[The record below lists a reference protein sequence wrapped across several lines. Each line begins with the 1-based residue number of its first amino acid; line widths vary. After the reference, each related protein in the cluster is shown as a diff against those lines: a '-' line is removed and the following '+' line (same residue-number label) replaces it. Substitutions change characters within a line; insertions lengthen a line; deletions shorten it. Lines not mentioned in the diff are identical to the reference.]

1 MFVFSRRSRGRS
13 RLLPIVLSVLL
24 GLPVAAVAAA
34 PAAHAS
40 PPTALRTGSGVVMA
54 GLHSGFVW
62 DVGGGGGQGA
72 EVVSYPF
79 VGYANQFFVWE
90 ESRRRPGYFSVR
102 AAHSNLCVDV
112 EWGNTAPGTP
122 VWSWPCY
129 DGDPQLW
136 RIDTTGN
143 GGFRL
148 VGLGGLCLTVPS
160 VKGRPLFMDH
170 CGARDEQWM
179 TYSAPLVQP
188 APISDPPTTKVLTM
202 VYSFESVMT
211 RYGASEHEDFLVR
224 PVVDSAGRVGHLLY
238 APGKRLCLGSAGYS
252 HSPVGGY
259 PCDPGTTRDAY
270 LLWFREQVG
279 TSWLGTPEYLYR
291 YGADPRLCLTGGG
304 YLAQYEDRVEV
315 YPCYPTYANQRWR

>member
-1 MFVFSRRSRGRS
+1 MS
-13 RLLPIVLSVLL
+13 LLL
-24 GLPVAAVAAA
+24 GIPAAAVAAA
-34 PAAHAS
+34 PDAHAS

-54 GLHSGFVW
+54 GLYTGFVW
-62 DVGGGGGQGA
+62 DVGGGGGQTA

-79 VGYANQFFVWE
+79 VGYANQFFIWE

-112 EWGNTAPGTP
+112 KWGNTAPGTP

-129 DGDPQLW
+129 DGDAQLW

-148 VGLGGLCLTVPS
+148 TGLGGLCLTTPT

-170 CGARDEQWM
+170 CGAHDGQWM
-179 TYSAPLVQP
+179 TYSAPMVQP
-188 APISDPPTTKVLTM
+188 APISDPPTTKVLKM

-211 RYGASEHEDFLVR
+211 RYDASEYEDFLVHQTT
-224 PVVDSAGRVGHLLY
+224 VVDSAGRVGHLLF
-238 APGKRLCLGSAGYS
+238 APGKRMCLGAAGYAN
-252 HSPVGGY
+252 SPVGGHT
-259 PCDPGTTRDAY
+259 CDLGTSRDRY

-291 YGADPRLCLTGGG
+291 YGGDPRLCLTGGG
-304 YLAQYEDRVEV
+304 YLTTYPDRVEV
-315 YPCYPTYANQRWR
+315 YPCYPNHSYQRWR